1 MALGKSSEALYP
13 LVEAVSKGRD
23 LKQNKYRFSYFD
35 FQNPKQ
41 DPYNV
46 EALRVRGSLFFL
58 EGNYEQAAE
67 DFDLAADKEGDE
79 KPDLHYY
86 HGLSLYHT
94 GRLGEAIEAF
104 HKCTRSRSTRPEV
117 LRIHA
122 QVLKEMGYFE
132 EAQTLLKQEG
142 D

>member
-1 MALGKSSEALYP
+1 M
-13 LVEAVSKGRD
+13 
-23 LKQNKYRFSYFD
+23 
-35 FQNPKQ
+35 
-41 DPYNV
+41 
-46 EALRVRGSLFFL
+46 RGSLFFL

-132 EAQTLLKQEG
+132 EAQNLLKQEG
-142 D
+142 SHQKLNFL